1 MNFSREI
8 PVRCGRFQIRI
19 SVCVSEASSEIP
31 EIFRRKHGYGFLR
44 SALALRGSPLRFVS
58 SSCSLG
64 KQRTGILQIFYSNRF
79 ICNTIEFF
87 IIYNNH
93 TFFARA
99 KKVAKKARPMKS
111 HIPHSLPIFSGIA
124 ELTELRSAQ
133 TGCNSLR
140 GSSLCFVSLSEKSS
154 RMRVFSTGI

>member
-8 PVRCGRFQIRI
+8 PVRCGGFQIRI

-44 SALALRGSPLRFVS
+44 SALSY
-58 SSCSLG
+58 SCSLG

-79 ICNTIEFF
+79 ICNTKEFF

-111 HIPHSLPIFSGIA
+111 HIPHSLPFFSGIA